1 MLVRLFPSFIAAE
14 NSYVVEEDFSIVCC
28 VGALYGRLVQM
39 TVSPGLSQYA
49 TSLAKRPKAI

>member
-39 TVSPGLSQYA
+39 
-49 TSLAKRPKAI
+49 